1 MSSIINPTF
10 TRLELTRV
18 FRDRVGLFFTAVLPA
33 FMYVIFGATQSY
45 KDAEVGN
52 GNVAMWIMVSMAAY
66 GAVTATTSIGGLAAV
81 EKMQGW
87 GRQLGLTPMRDAT
100 FVGSKAATALTI
112 AAIPIALIFGIGAL
126 TGAKGDTRAWV
137 LSALVIL
144 AGAVVFALYGLA
156 IGLAFRSENAVGAA
170 SGALVILAF
179 LGNVF
184 VPLSGVLLTIAR
196 FTPLYGYVSLAR
208 RPITEGYVI
217 TQDGSAPTLEPL
229 WISVTNL
236 AVWGVIFAVV
246 AVLLVRHSR
255 GRQ

>member
-1 MSSIINPTF
+1 MSTINPTF
-10 TRLELTRV
+10 TRFELVRI
-18 FRDRVGLFFTAVLPA
+18 FRDPVGLFFTAVLPA

-45 KDAEVGN
+45 KDESAGN

-66 GAVTATTSIGGLAAV
+66 GAVTATTSVGGLAAV

-87 GRQLGLTPMRDAT
+87 GRQLGLTPMRDST
-100 FVGSKAATALTI
+100 FVASKAVTALII
-112 AAIPIALIFGIGAL
+112 AAIPIALIYAIGAL
-126 TGAKGDTRAWV
+126 TGAEGTTRAWL
-137 LSALVIL
+137 LSALVVV
-144 AGAVVFALYGLA
+144 AGAAVFAVYGLA

-170 SGALVILAF
+170 SGALVIFAF

-184 VPLSGVLLTIAR
+184 VPLSGTLLDIAR

-208 RPITEGYVI
+208 RPLTEGYVL
-217 TQDGSAPTLEPL
+217 TQDGSAPQLEPL

-236 AVWGVIFAVV
+236 GVWAAVFALL
-246 AVLLVRHSR
+246 AVLLVRRGR

>member
-1 MSSIINPTF
+1 MSTINPTF
-10 TRLELTRV
+10 TALELKRV
-18 FRDRVGLFFTAVLPA
+18 FRDPVGLFFTAVLPA

-45 KDAEVGN
+45 KDESAGN

-87 GRQLGLTPMRDAT
+87 GRQLGLTPMRDST
-100 FVGSKAATALTI
+100 FVASKAATALTI

-126 TGAKGDTRAWV
+126 TGAKGEARAWV
-137 LSALVIL
+137 LCALVVL
-144 AGAVVFALYGLA
+144 GGAVVFALYGLA
-156 IGLAFRSENAVGAA
+156 VGLAFRSENAVGAA
-170 SGALVILAF
+170 SGALVLFAF

-184 VPLSGVLLTIAR
+184 VPLSGTLLDIAR

-208 RPITEGYVI
+208 RPITDGYVI
-217 TQDGSAPTLEPL
+217 TQDGSAPELEPL

-236 AVWGVIFAVV
+236 GVWGVIFAVA
-246 AVLLVRHSR
+246 AVLLVRRSR